1 MTIAFE
7 FVCESHMQETVA
19 AIARQYV
26 RNIISSVQRVASAL
40 SPNMNLNGSLQAH
53 LGTPEA
59 HVLASWISRSY
70 R

>member
-1 MTIAFE
+1 
-7 FVCESHMQETVA
+7 MQETVA

-40 SPNMNLNGSLQAH
+40 SPNMNLNGALQAP